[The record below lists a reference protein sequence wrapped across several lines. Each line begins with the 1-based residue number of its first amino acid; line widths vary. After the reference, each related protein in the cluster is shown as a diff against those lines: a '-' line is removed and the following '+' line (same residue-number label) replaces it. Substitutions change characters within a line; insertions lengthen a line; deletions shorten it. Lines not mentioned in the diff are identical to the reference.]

1 MPRFIRPT
9 VIGADD
15 PSGTGGGGG
24 GTAVSV
30 NLSGFEQTIP
40 NPNTLSVITGVVV
53 TDQEGSVV
61 NVSVQLTADSIII
74 KSRVDL
80 TNHKASIF

>member
-1 MPRFIRPT
+1 MPRFIRPA
-9 VIGADD
+9 VIGADN
-15 PSGTGGGGG
+15 PSGTGGGG

-30 NLSGFEQTIP
+30 DLSGFEQTIP

-53 TDQEGSVV
+53 TDQEDSVV